1 MDMKH
6 RERNIESHESS
17 LTMKFV
23 ELVSNTPTI
32 HVDHRESCSGANAA
46 LQHFI
51 KPFAS
56 LLSRGPKHPPGSPK
70 LTPPK
75 SAYKSCRI
83 IEYQLE
89 DTWVYKFS
97 RSQVDVATKIPE
109 PKHKLYYFAGGGF
122 RQVATKEHWL
132 LCAEICS
139 KLPEYEV
146 NLVSYPLAPGNLAP
160 AAWTQ
165 MERLYEQLVV
175 VSKSSSSSITL
186 MGDSAGGNIALVLGI
201 YGASQYLRSGGA
213 SSGRCPLQN
222 ILAIC
227 PAADLRNS
235 NPEIDTIDPHDS
247 ILSRKVI
254 EEVAEGWRGG
264 WPSTEPRLSPVLADL
279 SVFREAKIKVDGV
292 IGKRDVLSPDAILF
306 RKALADAQVTG
317 KWLEWEKQMH
327 CFPLMF
333 SYHIHEAV
341 VAKDWIVRLL
351 RENAE
356 HLSS

>member
-1 MDMKH
+1 MPPC
-6 RERNIESHESS
+6 NILSS
-17 LTMKFV
+17 L
-23 ELVSNTPTI
+23 
-32 HVDHRESCSGANAA
+32 SGC
-46 LQHFI
+46 
-51 KPFAS
+51 
-56 LLSRGPKHPPGSPK
+56 LLLPQSRTR
-70 LTPPK
+70 TPPWLPETH
-75 SAYKSCRI
+75 SPQICIQILSYNRI
-83 IEYQLE
+83 SVE

-139 KLPEYEV
+139 TLPEYEV

-165 MERLYEQLVV
+165 LERLYEQLVV

-213 SSGRCPLQN
+213 SSGRCPLQS

-227 PAADLRNS
+227 PAAGLRNS

-247 ILSRKVI
+247 QSKGHRGSCGRLEMRVAIHGAPAVARPGRFECISR
-254 EEVAEGWRGG
+254 GQNQ
-264 WPSTEPRLSPVLADL
+264 S
-279 SVFREAKIKVDGV
+279 
-292 IGKRDVLSPDAILF
+292 
-306 RKALADAQVTG
+306 
-317 KWLEWEKQMH
+317 
-327 CFPLMF
+327 
-333 SYHIHEAV
+333 
-341 VAKDWIVRLL
+341 
-351 RENAE
+351 
-356 HLSS
+356 